1 MVAKMGFLGFLRF
14 FNFLGNFDHD
24 RAGFY
29 FCRQYIVIAVSA
41 SFQMIVESTF
51 AIAIARHTDWLKDL
65 LLVFQK
71 IRNNTKLHPEHVV
84 FITF

>member
-1 MVAKMGFLGFLRF
+1 MLAKMDFLFFFLDF
-14 FNFLGNFDHD
+14 FFGNFHHD
-24 RAGFY
+24 RTGFY

-41 SFQMIVESTF
+41 SFQMIVESNF

-65 LLVFQK
+65 PLVFQK
-71 IRNNTKLHPEHVV
+71 MRNNTKLHPEHLV